1 MMIIMMMVVVDRWI
15 DISRSTAIPHVVTA
29 PTPFHNC
36 TKLQLSDVDNDSN
49 NDNDGEENF
58 AANEVLPLILRECD
72 HVLRYIFKEAKTQR
86 RFISFNNFKN
96 IRCKF

>member
-1 MMIIMMMVVVDRWI
+1 MVLMMMMMMMALDGWI

-58 AANEVLPLILRECD
+58 AGEVLIMNYFHL
-72 HVLRYIFKEAKTQR
+72 F
-86 RFISFNNFKN
+86 
-96 IRCKF
+96 

>member
-1 MMIIMMMVVVDRWI
+1 MIIMMMVAVDRWI

-72 HVLRYIFKEAKTQR
+72 HVLRYIFKEGKTQR
-86 RFISFNNFKN
+86 SFISFNNFKN